1 MTIELDESEV
11 GLIKL
16 ALWHYGLVRD
26 VKKQCNTILE
36 KIKREQAKLG

>member
-1 MTIELDESEV
+1 MVIELDESEL

-26 VKKQCNTILE
+26 VKNQTKALIE
-36 KIKREQAKLG
+36 KIKSEQAKLG